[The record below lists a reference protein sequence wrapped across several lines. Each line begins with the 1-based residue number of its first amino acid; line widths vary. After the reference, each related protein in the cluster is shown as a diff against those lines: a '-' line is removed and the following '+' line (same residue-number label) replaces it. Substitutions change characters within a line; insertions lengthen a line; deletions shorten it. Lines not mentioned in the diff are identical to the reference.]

1 MKKWGEDNLTQFFDM
16 ADRNRRANREKYAYW
31 YGKIARIDAA
41 LVLAGKNLSHG
52 KPVMVGPLL
61 NRCQYAL
68 KTATGLALAG
78 QVVECFV
85 LLRSALEYAAYGLTI
100 FEQPALEEIFVNR
113 HMSPADA
120 AAMKSKFKISEVRT
134 SIGRHD
140 ADLAKTFDE
149 FYQRSID
156 FGGHPN
162 PHGTFSAMQMEERD
176 GQTVIT
182 TWAMTGDQKAM
193 EHALKSTA
201 QVGLTVLYIFQHAFK
216 AKFELLGIRAE
227 IEAIRN
233 SGHL

>member
-1 MKKWGEDNLTQFFDM
+1 
-16 ADRNRRANREKYAYW
+16 
-31 YGKIARIDAA
+31 
-41 LVLAGKNLSHG
+41 
-52 KPVMVGPLL
+52 
-61 NRCQYAL
+61 
-68 KTATGLALAG
+68 
-78 QVVECFV
+78 
-85 LLRSALEYAAYGLTI
+85 
-100 FEQPALEEIFVNR
+100 
-113 HMSPADA
+113 
-120 AAMKSKFKISEVRT
+120 
-134 SIGRHD
+134 
-140 ADLAKTFDE
+140 LAKTFDE

-182 TWAMTGDQKAM
+182 TWAMTADQKAM